1 MTQQMMTFDPKEK
14 VMEYGSKPSRL
25 VFYSQTEPFRDNEIA
40 EIKKFKDFCQEN
52 GLDIPETEN
61 EILRFLY
68 SKKFDY

>member
-1 MTQQMMTFDPKEK
+1 MTYNPHEK

-25 VFYSQTEPFRDNEIA
+25 VFYSDEEDFRDNELA
-40 EIKKFKDFCQEN
+40 EIKNFKDFCEEKD
-52 GLDIPETEN
+52 LMIPERDN